1 MQQMVSQDDT
11 DLVDFGES
19 ELLQPY
25 LDAVR
30 AVARDAASATSEQT
44 AGRVRELG
52 LTDVLDELGP
62 QESLG
67 LMFHAARLLA
77 QADPAAAWLGLHDA
91 SSVLLGVVQRG
102 PVAWPAG
109 GVGQWVVC
117 APALQDGGRLL
128 RIDPAARRV
137 LLPSDAVDAAFAE
150 AWATAPA
157 LSALHGAR
165 RCGLSLPGAAGPD
178 ESLTLDAAAWV
189 AYGDAHGALLTGLI
203 AGACQRLTDE
213 AFAYAKQR
221 QSGGKPISQFQAVAV
236 RLADL
241 AMSQAA
247 LSLYL
252 EATATS
258 GTSHAPVSSVG
269 YVSDAAGA
277 IARDA
282 VQTAAGHGYVD
293 GLPFM
298 RLHEQVYTLCALLT
312 AWSDAFTAA
321 SS

>member
-1 MQQMVSQDDT
+1 
-11 DLVDFGES
+11 
-19 ELLQPY
+19 
-25 LDAVR
+25 
-30 AVARDAASATSEQT
+30 
-44 AGRVRELG
+44 
-52 LTDVLDELGP
+52 
-62 QESLG
+62 
-67 LMFHAARLLA
+67 
-77 QADPAAAWLGLHDA
+77 
-91 SSVLLGVVQRG
+91 
-102 PVAWPAG
+102 VAWPAG
-109 GVGQWVVC
+109 AVGQWVVGT
-117 APALQDGGRLL
+117 PALQDAGRVL

-137 LLPSDAVDAAFAE
+137 LLASDAVDRAFAD

-157 LSALHGAR
+157 LSAFHGAR
-165 RCGLSLPGAAGPD
+165 QCVFSLPSAAEPD
-178 ESLTLDAAAWV
+178 ESVTLDAAAWV
-189 AYGDAHGALLTGLI
+189 AYGDAHSALLTGLI

-221 QSGGKPISQFQAVAV
+221 QSGGKPISQFQAVAM

-258 GTSHAPVSSVG
+258 GTAHAPVSSAS
-269 YVSDAAGA
+269 YVSEAACA

-298 RLHEQVYTLCALLT
+298 RLHEQVYMLCALLT
-312 AWSDAFTAA
+312 AWSDAFTA
-321 SS
+321 SSA